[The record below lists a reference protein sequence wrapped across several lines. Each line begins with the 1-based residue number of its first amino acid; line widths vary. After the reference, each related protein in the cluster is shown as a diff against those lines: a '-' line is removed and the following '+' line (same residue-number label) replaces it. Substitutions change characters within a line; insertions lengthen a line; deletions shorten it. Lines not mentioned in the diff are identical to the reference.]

1 MELVEFRFY
10 FINPLKVVIVG
21 HTIKTTMNFENK
33 LTIFEKTDTHR
44 PINASKPKRE
54 IKQPKWTDNF
64 IS

>member
-1 MELVEFRFY
+1 
-10 FINPLKVVIVG
+10 
-21 HTIKTTMNFENK
+21 MNFENK

-64 IS
+64 ISQERSENEGSL